1 MPREGIV
8 PTVLAR
14 IRALATL
21 LLYVVRLPP
30 SPKIC
35 TTKAS
40 TGSFF
45 FGYSWSLVSSFH
57 TPKSLGDNW
66 WQLSEV
72 TYTVDWRWNPNKNI
86 HMNSTGAK
94 SYLDEYVWIVLG
106 CFRGAAE
113 STVMNPWCFIGISGN
128 NTPNCLLPAQWLFC
142 KTSRCP
148 AAVPVCSVLATR
160 MTFYPKPW
168 RKNHWSVQA
177 ATTPIHNSGQN
188 TLVTSSK

>member
-86 HMNSTGAK
+86 HMTPEQNHIWMNMFGLFWDVFGALQK
-94 SYLDEYVWIVLG
+94 VLWWIPGVSLG
-106 CFRGAAE
+106 
-113 STVMNPWCFIGISGN
+113 
-128 NTPNCLLPAQWLFC
+128 
-142 KTSRCP
+142 SR
-148 AAVPVCSVLATR
+148 
-160 MTFYPKPW
+160 
-168 RKNHWSVQA
+168 
-177 ATTPIHNSGQN
+177 ATTRRTACCQRNDFSARPLAAQRLSQSAAFLQRAWLSIPSRGVRTIEVFRLPPLQSTTRGKIH
-188 TLVTSSK
+188 